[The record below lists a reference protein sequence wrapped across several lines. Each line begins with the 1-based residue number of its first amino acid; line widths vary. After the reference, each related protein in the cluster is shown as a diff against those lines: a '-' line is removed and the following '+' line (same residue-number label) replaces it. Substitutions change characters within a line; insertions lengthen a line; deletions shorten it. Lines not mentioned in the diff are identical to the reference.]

1 MWYVFSLGILLW
13 KISLDIAL
21 QKKKQITQR
30 CGASSLQFVSQL
42 TKALGTISSIKSDI
56 QQIIQKSARA
66 EFGRMHIGGI
76 AMLFNKYL
84 LRPYSVGST
93 VQCMH
98 FCKLGFHLHWAS
110 WCLGPPSATSQRKDF
125 GGRVSGFQSLLWHVL
140 AKQLLYNPQCPYL

>member
-1 MWYVFSLGILLW
+1 MWYVFPLGILLW
-13 KISLDIAL
+13 KSSLDIAL
-21 QKKKQITQR
+21 QKKKQTTQR
-30 CGASSLQFVSQL
+30 CGAISSLRFVSQL

-93 VQCMH
+93 VQ
-98 FCKLGFHLHWAS
+98 
-110 WCLGPPSATSQRKDF
+110 
-125 GGRVSGFQSLLWHVL
+125 
-140 AKQLLYNPQCPYL
+140 

>member
-1 MWYVFSLGILLW
+1 MENQPRYTPAKKEANYSKMW
-13 KISLDIAL
+13 
-21 QKKKQITQR
+21 
-30 CGASSLQFVSQL
+30 CHQFPTVRKS
-42 TKALGTISSIKSDI
+42 THKALGTISSVKSDI
-56 QQIIQKSARA
+56 RQIIQKSARA

-140 AKQLLYNPQCPYL
+140 AKQLLSNPQCPYL